1 MPYYW
6 RRRNYNQ
13 RRNWIRRWR
22 PRGPFRWRRRRWRRR
37 RKVKKKL
44 SKIKIEQYQPPTIRR
59 CSIKGLHP
67 LFICNKE
74 TISKNFRQWEFSI
87 IPEHWPGG
95 GGFSITK
102 YSLEGLFEQHE
113 LDRNWWTKSN
123 MQLPLIRY
131 LYATFKFY
139 RSRDVDYVVNVYT
152 CQPML
157 ATAALYTSCQPSM
170 MMMHY
175 NSIFVPSKITNPKGK
190 NYRKI
195 RVRPP
200 EQLESKWYFSK
211 DLCKQGLVLITCSA
225 CSFDNYYISTQAESN
240 NISFNS
246 LNTNFFKM
254 RNFQQPPS
262 TGYSPYIHGTIDKR
276 LWSTTTVVTNPTSLT
291 MSDLTYLGETKVD
304 QPGKQIRDVN
314 GTNWWD
320 TYFGDWKNWGNI
332 FSHENLTISNH
343 ILVSTKPLSQL
354 KQTYANNKQKT
365 LEAGDFTVLTD
376 PLYIRCRYNPERDT
390 GKDTTAYILSTIRD
404 QQGWDPPGKTE
415 FIIEGYPVWLLL
427 FGWLDWQRQLAEA
440 TNLNRSYVLVI
451 DSPYITPEL
460 PYYVVLDDEFIE
472 GHSLYIPHDTTKT
485 QTDTDRNN
493 WFPCVLYQTRTV
505 EKIVSSG
512 PGTVKFN
519 GKKSLEAK
527 VGYNFRFKFG
537 GCPPKTDKITDPCEQ
552 PFYPVPRDE
561 HNVYSL
567 QNPNTPPETF
577 LYQFDFKRD
586 LLTEPAAKRIKRD
599 YQTSTSLFSTTGSM
613 QLEAALPETTQTPQ
627 TSEEETEENEEAL
640 LQQLRHQR
648 NKRKQLQR
656 RLLQLMYQ
664 T

>member
-6 RRRNYNQ
+6 RRRNYY
-13 RRNWIRRWR
+13 RKRRWFR
-22 PRGPFRWRRRRWRRR
+22 PWRPGGPFRRRRRRWRRK

-44 SKIKIEQYQPPTIRR
+44 SKIKIQQYQPPTIRK

-67 LFICNKE
+67 LFIVNKE
-74 TISKNFRQWEFSI
+74 TLSKNFRQWEFSI

-102 YSLEGLFEQHE
+102 YSLEGLYEQHE

-175 NSIFVPSKITNPKGK
+175 NSIFVPSKITQPKGK
-190 NYRKI
+190 NYKKL
-195 RVRPP
+195 RVQPP

-211 DLCKQGLVLITCSA
+211 DLCKQGLVLLTCTA
-225 CSFDNYYISTQAESN
+225 CSFDNYYISTQSESN

-246 LNTNFFKM
+246 LNTDFFKL
-254 RNFQQPPS
+254 RNFQQPPIQ
-262 TGYSPYIHGTIDKR
+262 GYSPYIHGTIEKR
-276 LWSTTTVVTNPTSLT
+276 LWSTRQDTTQITNISFQ
-291 MSDLTYLGETKVD
+291 DLTYLGEAKID
-304 QPGKQIRDVN
+304 QPGTQIKDYN
-314 GTNWWD
+314 GNTNWWD
-320 TYFGDWKNWGNI
+320 SYFSDWHHWGNI
-332 FSHENLTISNH
+332 FSPENFNVDNH
-343 ILVSTKPLSQL
+343 ILVSTKSLAAL
-354 KQTYANNKQKT
+354 KNTYNTKT
-365 LEAGDFTVLTD
+365 TKLNAGDFTPLTD
-376 PLYIRCRYNPERDT
+376 PLHIRCRYNPERDT
-390 GKDTTAYILSTIRD
+390 GKDTSAYILSTIREE
-404 QQGWDPPGKTE
+404 QGWDPPGKEE
-415 FIIEGYPVWLLL
+415 FIIQGYPVWLLL

-451 DSPYITPEL
+451 DSPFITPAL
-460 PYYVVLDDEFIE
+460 PYYVVLDDEFLE
-472 GHSLYIPHDTTKT
+472 GNSLYQPKSEQKT
-485 QTDTDRNN
+485 QTVTDKNN
-493 WFPCVLYQTRTV
+493 WFPSILYQTRTIERLV
-505 EKIVSSG
+505 GSG

-586 LLTEPAAKRIKRD
+586 ILTEPATKRIKRD
-599 YQTSTSLFSTTGSM
+599 YQTTESLFPTTGTM
-613 QLEAALPETTQTPQ
+613 QLEAALPETTQTSQ

-640 LQQLRHQR
+640 LLQLKHQR

-656 RLLQLMYQ
+656 RLLQLMYK